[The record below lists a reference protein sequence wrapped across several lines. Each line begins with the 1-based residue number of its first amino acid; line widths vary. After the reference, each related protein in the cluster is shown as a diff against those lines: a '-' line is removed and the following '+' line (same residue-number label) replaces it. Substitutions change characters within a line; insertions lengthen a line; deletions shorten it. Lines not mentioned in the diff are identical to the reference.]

1 MASLS
6 QSELKRLVQVSRC
19 AAPCFQ
25 RAFMVFHIPAF
36 AGRYLYP
43 TRYERKGDTMN
54 AKLYD
59 RFISDLELKGYA
71 KRSINSYVKSVRQLQ
86 RFCNKPLS
94 KITQADLRAY
104 W

>member
-1 MASLS
+1 
-6 QSELKRLVQVSRC
+6 
-19 AAPCFQ
+19 
-25 RAFMVFHIPAF
+25 
-36 AGRYLYP
+36 
-43 TRYERKGDTMN
+43 MN

>member
-1 MASLS
+1 
-6 QSELKRLVQVSRC
+6 
-19 AAPCFQ
+19 
-25 RAFMVFHIPAF
+25 
-36 AGRYLYP
+36 
-43 TRYERKGDTMN
+43 MN

-94 KITQADLRAY
+94 KITQADLKAY
-104 W
+104 WLACKTEYGWSSATLRISYSGIKLFFSITLVRPG